1 MTEIAKFDL
10 EKVISDDRE
19 ESVSSL
25 FPLLPRIA
33 PTSIQHQQELDDEW
47 RKLPLYYK
55 DLDLSQP
62 PDVFWHQVA
71 ELRDQHREGNT
82 YFQHLPKFIVQLIVM
97 PDKRTRQNEDLAA
110 LEPAV
115 RVKQLAHYGTMVEVD
130 SNVPPRRYYRS
141 GLEMVRMANVYLA
154 EGSLENAYILYMKFL
169 TLFLDKIRKHPDYNS
184 VPADVKSVNQVKLKE
199 VMPKAEKLKQM
210 LLEQYT
216 KEHEQFQEN
225 EKKRLIAEEA
235 RKKQEREDAKLAVS
249 LQADE
254 NRQDTN
260 VKTPHLLN
268 TEEWAVTPSAPPV
281 DGVLYPDDFASEPV
295 RPPALHYQPVPPLI
309 PPSRPHHA
317 AAGAGGGAGAGGRL
331 RAVHVP
337 AALLARFQALAAG
350 HTARNL
356 ELCGVLAGVLE
367 RDRLK
372 ITHVIVPK
380 QTGTADSCSTN
391 NEEEIFHYQDQH
403 NLITL
408 GWIHTHPTQTAF
420 LSSVDLHTQCSYQ
433 LMMPEAIAIVCAPK
447 YNEIGYFALTP
458 EYGMQFISNCR
469 QSGFHPH
476 PNDPPLFYNAT
487 HIELDKT
494 APVEMIDLR
503 R

>member
-1 MTEIAKFDL
+1 M
-10 EKVISDDRE
+10 S
-19 ESVSSL
+19 
-25 FPLLPRIA
+25 
-33 PTSIQHQQELDDEW
+33 
-47 RKLPLYYK
+47 
-55 DLDLSQP
+55 
-62 PDVFWHQVA
+62 
-71 ELRDQHREGNT
+71 
-82 YFQHLPKFIVQLIVM
+82 
-97 PDKRTRQNEDLAA
+97 DKRSRQTGDLAS

-130 SNVPPRRYYRS
+130 ANVPPRRYYRS

-154 EGSLENAYILYMKFL
+154 EGSLENAYILYMKFM
-169 TLFLDKIRKHPDYNS
+169 TLFLEKIRKHPEYNT
-184 VPADVKSVNQVKLKE
+184 VPTDVRSVNQVKLKE
-199 VMPKAEKLKQM
+199 VMPKAEKLKQK

-216 KEHEQFQEN
+216 KEHELYKEN
-225 EKKRLIAEEA
+225 EKKRLIMEEA
-235 RKKQEREDAKLAVS
+235 RKKQELEDAKLAER

-254 NRQDTN
+254 NSQDGSTT
-260 VKTPHLLN
+260 TPHLLHAD
-268 TEEWAVTPSAPPV
+268 EWAVTPTAPPV
-281 DGVLYPDDFASEPV
+281 DGVLYPDDFASEPP
-295 RPPALHYQPVPPLI
+295 RPAHRYSPVPPLI
-309 PPSRPHHA
+309 PPSRPHHETEETLPSWS
-317 AAGAGGGAGAGGRL
+317 GRRL
-331 RAVHVP
+331 RAVLVP
-337 AALLARFQALAAG
+337 GSLMARFQALAAS

-356 ELCGVLAGVLE
+356 ELCGILAGILE
-367 RDRLK
+367 RDQLK

-380 QTGTADSCSTN
+380 QTGSADSCSTN

-458 EYGMQFISNCR
+458 DYGMQFIANCR

-476 PNDPPLFYNAT
+476 PNDPPLFYDVKHIHLDNNA
-487 HIELDKT
+487 
-494 APVEMIDLR
+494 AVEMIDLR

>member
-1 MTEIAKFDL
+1 
-10 EKVISDDRE
+10 
-19 ESVSSL
+19 
-25 FPLLPRIA
+25 
-33 PTSIQHQQELDDEW
+33 
-47 RKLPLYYK
+47 
-55 DLDLSQP
+55 
-62 PDVFWHQVA
+62 
-71 ELRDQHREGNT
+71 
-82 YFQHLPKFIVQLIVM
+82 M
-97 PDKRTRQNEDLAA
+97 PDKRTRQTTDLTS

-154 EGSLENAYILYMKFL
+154 EGSLENAYILYMKFM
-169 TLFLDKIRKHPDYNS
+169 TLFLEKIRKHPEYNS
-184 VPADVKSVNQVKLKE
+184 VPADIKSINQVKLKE
-199 VMPKAEKLKQM
+199 VMPKAEKLKQK

-216 KEHEQFQEN
+216 KEHEQYKDN

-235 RKKQEREDAKLAVS
+235 RKKQEREDAELAER

-254 NRQDTN
+254 NRQDANT
-260 VKTPHLLN
+260 KSPHLLHSD
-268 TEEWAVTPSAPPV
+268 EWAITPTAPSV
-281 DGVLYPDDFASEPV
+281 GGVLYPDDFASELP
-295 RPPALHYQPVPPLI
+295 RPPAHHYQPVPPLI
-309 PPSRPHHA
+309 PPSRPHQEMDEA
-317 AAGAGGGAGAGGRL
+317 LPPLSAGRKL
-331 RAVHVP
+331 RTVLVP
-337 AALLARFQALAAG
+337 ASLLARFQLLAAPN
-350 HTARNL
+350 TARNI
-356 ELCGVLAGVLE
+356 ELCGILAGILE
-367 RDRLK
+367 RDQLK
-372 ITHVIVPK
+372 ITHVIIPK

-458 EYGMQFISNCR
+458 EYGMQFIANCR

-476 PNDPPLFYNAT
+476 PNDPPLFYTVT
-487 HIELDKT
+487 HIHLENT